1 MKLFSPEHRDWQEEN
16 GRKLR
21 ERLSKQAS
29 MAVDPKD
36 GVSTIRQAFCNNLLN
51 SLNTHRVVK

>member
-1 MKLFSPEHRDWQEEN
+1 MKLFDAEHRAWQEEN

-29 MAVDPKD
+29 MDVDPKD
-36 GVSTIRQAFCNNLLN
+36 GMSPIRQAFCNNLLN
-51 SLNTHRVVK
+51 SLNTRRVVK